1 MRHRYDLAVTRY
13 ICDREKCQTPFDIP
27 SDALYEFAGADD
39 SFFWCAACECEPH
52 ARLLGTPAHELPDT
66 LQLPQQFSIRPVPR
80 LDPSDDVELGNLMY
94 RPYSQRS
101 FLRQY
106 LEWLVFCGVDT
117 ACEFQPTA
125 TCFKKFDAETQ
136 RYTDE
141 IDYELVDDCNGSST
155 CQFLRTETV
164 KPLCENE
171 IVCASIKLLCTKQPP
186 YGLCQTND
194 EANIL
199 RNYLLISGGDHFPM
213 LIPQP
218 SILSGAKRPDFLCF
232 IPITKFQFQTVVV
245 LVDRPGKPERQINN
259 ENAIYDNHGYHVR
272 RILVDWDSGFSY
284 FKAARDL
291 KNWVESQ

>member
-1 MRHRYDLAVTRY
+1 MRYRYDLAVTRY
-13 ICDREKCQTPFDIP
+13 ICDRPKCQTPFDIA
-27 SDALYEFAGADD
+27 SDTLYEFTSAED
-39 SFFWCAACECEPH
+39 SNFWCPACECEPC
-52 ARLLGTPAHELPDT
+52 ARLLGTPASDLPHT
-66 LQLPQQFSIRPVPR
+66 LQLPQQFSIQPVPR
-80 LDPSDDVELGNLMY
+80 LDPSDDVESGNLMY

-106 LEWLVFCGVDT
+106 LDWLLLRGVD
-117 ACEFQPTA
+117 AVCDFHPSA
-125 TCFKKFDAETQ
+125 TCFKKFDPDTQ
-136 RYTDE
+136 RYTDD
-141 IDYELVDDCNGSST
+141 IAYELVDDCKGSP

-164 KPLCENE
+164 KPLRDNE
-171 IVCASIKLLCTKQPP
+171 IVCDCIKLLCATQPP

-232 IPITKFQFQTVVV
+232 IPITQFQYQPVAV
-245 LVDRPGKPERQINN
+245 LVDRPGKPVQELDK
-259 ENAIYDNHGYHVR
+259 ENSIYDRQGYHVR
-272 RILVDWDSGFSY
+272 RILVDWGSGFSY
-284 FKAARDL
+284 FKAAREF